1 MRSWFEAIVFTTVAV
16 AILIVG
22 FGLRPQEGGDSGGQ
36 GGDALI
42 SLSYV
47 PPTVAELVET
57 WDAPRETPQQLVTE
71 IAAPDVTAV
80 KAPPVVQFE
89 LTQAPSAAAQI
100 QLFQPK
106 EQEKVVVDTDAPPPP
121 PEPEPEPLSKPKPKP
136 VAKPKPKLQPKPKK
150 AVVAKQTSDGR
161 AEQKS
166 AGSGGRSEAG
176 AGGKAAATTSPGQIQ
191 KLESVWG
198 AKVRGAVVRRKRTP
212 RGAKGSGTVLIY
224 FKVSRDG
231 ALLAHKIQRSSG
243 NPLFDK
249 AAIKAVTSVRRF
261 PRAPKKLPRKSGE
274 FVVPLQ
280 FEN

>member
-1 MRSWFEAIVFTTVAV
+1 MRTWLEAIVFTTVAV

-22 FGLRPQEGGDSGGQ
+22 FGLRPQEGGESGGQ

-57 WDAPRETPQQLVTE
+57 WEAPRETPQQLVTE
-71 IAAPDVTAV
+71 IATPDVTAV
-80 KAPPVVQFE
+80 KTPPLPQFE
-89 LTQAPSAAAQI
+89 LAQAPTAAAQI
-100 QLFQPK
+100 QLFQPQK
-106 EQEKVVVDTDAPPPP
+106 QEEVVVDTDAPP
-121 PEPEPEPLSKPKPKP
+121 EPEPQPKPKP
-136 VAKPKPKLQPKPKK
+136 NTVAKPKPKSQPKPKK

-176 AGGKAAATTSPGQIQ
+176 AGRKAAATTSPGQIQ

-231 ALLAHKIQRSSG
+231 ALLAHRIRRSSG

-249 AAIKAVTSVRRF
+249 AAIKAVTSVKRF

-274 FVVPLQ
+274 FLVPLQ